1 MKRSQLWVCDES
13 RVIEMT
19 GTNFKDASHSGWEVL
34 SPIIGVL
41 LGFLA
46 PFLIYH

>member
-1 MKRSQLWVCDES
+1 M
-13 RVIEMT
+13 I
-19 GTNFKDASHSGWEVL
+19 GTNFKGVSHSGWDIAFWFAVL

>member
-1 MKRSQLWVCDES
+1 
-13 RVIEMT
+13 MT
-19 GTNFKDASHSGWEVL
+19 KTKSNTVSEAGWDIAFWFAVL

>member
-1 MKRSQLWVCDES
+1 M
-13 RVIEMT
+13 I
-19 GTNFKDASHSGWEVL
+19 GTKSNDTTRSGWDIAFWFAVL